1 MRTSA
6 DALPRWGRPAGRPH
20 RGALSRTV
28 VLGGLVAWHLVQG
41 AAPAWAHAAEQ
52 HPSTVE
58 WATVA
63 ARCAVLVG
71 GAVVAGVALL
81 RPLAGRPNR
90 ARHTVVWTAA
100 AVGAAGSVLSILQ
113 GVRPSAALTQATA
126 IAAVPVLLRWRIAAV
141 PAGALLLALLAGQ
154 STPALWSPA
163 FLVGIA
169 HAVGAAVWLGAAVCV
184 ATGPRRTLLGRLAP
198 ASVVAGV
205 AVAGTGLAQAYQDG
219 IGLDERLYGTAFG
232 RLLFLKSLVLLG
244 CAAVGV
250 LALRRKLPTAPV
262 FRAEATVL
270 AVAVVAGGVVAT
282 IPVPDPPP
290 TPGVPLLRE
299 VTLADHRVP
308 VLVTPHR
315 PGWNL
320 VHLGGEG
327 TLGATVRTSPA
338 SPPVPAEERAGAPGR
353 WALVEL
359 PAGRSTLRIEY
370 YGQSAKVP
378 VDTGHDR
385 TAPAAI
391 TGPDGPECASM
402 ALGAAVAGARTPL
415 LSCPSDRL
423 DDRDAAS
430 LRALVGF
437 LAHRG
442 VPALTLVA
450 DASPRGTAAARAVRA
465 AAARHGVAV
474 RARPRKGGALVVT
487 AGWPTAASTLAHLAR
502 SHEALATAGT
512 YLAPWLLGAPVL
524 KSGLAGFFP
533 LRFNPHEVA
542 PLQYAAT
549 VSARFHGEPPT
560 AAGYAGWLAAKG
572 SAVAGP
578 PQLYA
583 ASHVAYMP
591 VEATSHHAGSW
602 LPDGTVT
609 PVTGPLRES

>member
-1 MRTSA
+1 M
-6 DALPRWGRPAGRPH
+6 
-20 RGALSRTV
+20 

-52 HPSTVE
+52 HPPTVE

-100 AVGAAGSVLSILQ
+100 AVAAAGSVLSILQ
-113 GVRPSAALTQATA
+113 GVRPSAALTQAAA

-163 FLVGIA
+163 FLVGIV

-232 RLLFLKSLVLLG
+232 RLLLLKSLVLLG

-450 DASPRGTAAARAVRA
+450 DASPRGTAAARAVGQPPPGTASPSAPARARA
-465 AAARHGVAV
+465 APWSSPPGGPPRPARWLTSPDPTRHEPR
-474 RARPRKGGALVVT
+474 RAPTWRPGCSARRCSSPA
-487 AGWPTAASTLAHLAR
+487 WPGSSRCGSTRMRSHRCSTPPRCPRASTGSPRRRRATRDGSPPKAQPWRVHR
-502 SHEALATAGT
+502 SCT
-512 YLAPWLLGAPVL
+512 
-524 KSGLAGFFP
+524 
-533 LRFNPHEVA
+533 R
-542 PLQYAAT
+542 
-549 VSARFHGEPPT
+549 RPT
-560 AAGYAGWLAAKG
+560 SPTCL
-572 SAVAGP
+572 
-578 PQLYA
+578 
-583 ASHVAYMP
+583 
-591 VEATSHHAGSW
+591 
-602 LPDGTVT
+602 
-609 PVTGPLRES
+609 